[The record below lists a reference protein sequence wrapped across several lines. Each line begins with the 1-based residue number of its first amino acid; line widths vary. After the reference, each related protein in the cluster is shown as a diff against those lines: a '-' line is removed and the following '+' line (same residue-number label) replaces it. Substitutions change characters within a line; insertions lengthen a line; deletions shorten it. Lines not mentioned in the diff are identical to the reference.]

1 MNPSVHSGYA
11 GWLHGIRRN
20 TQQAIHPVPNSP
32 SSNASD
38 TTKPKPT
45 PTAEALAAFFAA
57 PRDLRSVVRATAQD
71 HVRLALRSFTG
82 RRPEGLPGAYWD
94 FLTSSRAPIVLFF
107 RWWSVLLLLLIVTQL
122 AFMALALAIGWRSI
136 MGDLMNLLPVLV
148 LVLNPYF
155 IGGRVKMRFAR
166 ELFAHQ
172 GRMCL
177 ECGYLLE
184 GLPDAHT
191 CPECGEAFEIAELR
205 AAWLY
210 WLTETE
216 PPEEPEE
223 DPIVK
228 LP

>member
-1 MNPSVHSGYA
+1 M
-11 GWLHGIRRN
+11 
-20 TQQAIHPVPNSP
+20 PNSP

-57 PRDLRSVVRATAQD
+57 LRDLSSVVRATAQD